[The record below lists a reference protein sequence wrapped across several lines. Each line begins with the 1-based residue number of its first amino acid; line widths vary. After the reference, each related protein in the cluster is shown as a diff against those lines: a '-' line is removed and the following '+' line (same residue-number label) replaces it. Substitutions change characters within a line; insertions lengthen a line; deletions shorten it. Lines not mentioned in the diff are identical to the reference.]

1 MRMTNYIIRR
11 LLLIVPV
18 LIGVSLIIFALLLLF
33 SPEQRAAL
41 FVTDVKQLRHI
52 QSVIERHGLDQPV
65 YIQYFRWISELFRGN
80 LGWSKTAGKP
90 VLEAFFYFLPNTAE
104 LAIFSAP
111 LIILVGIFLGSI
123 SAVHRDKP
131 IDHFSRVFAIVG
143 WSLPTFWLGLM
154 LLMIFYGYFSGLLP
168 PEALGVQ
175 ANMMVN
181 SEEFTRFTR
190 INTIDALLNG
200 EFWIFFDALCHLVLP
215 VVTLTV
221 VQCAMVM
228 RIMRSSMLEALGK
241 GFITTARA
249 KGADQRTVVKKHA
262 RKNAMIPVI
271 TVAGYLSALLMNGV
285 VITETIF
292 NRKGLGWWWA
302 RAAVQLDIP
311 AVLGAVLFN
320 GILFVLTNLIVDLL
334 YAYFDPRVRLG

>member
-1 MRMTNYIIRR
+1 MKMINYVIRR
-11 LLLIVPV
+11 LLLVIPV
-18 LIGVSLIIFALLLLF
+18 LVGVSVIIFLLLLLF
-33 SPEQRAAL
+33 SPEQRAAV

-52 QSVIERHGLDQPV
+52 QSVIEKHGLDQPI
-65 YIQYFRWISELFRGN
+65 YIQYFRWVSQVLQGN
-80 LGWSKTAGKP
+80 LGWSKTAEKP
-90 VLEAFFYFLPNTAE
+90 VLEAFFYFLPTTAE

-111 LIILVGIFLGSI
+111 VIIFVGIFLGSI

-131 IDHFSRVFAIVG
+131 IDHISRVFAIVG
-143 WSLPTFWLGLM
+143 WSLPSFWLGLM

-168 PEALGVQ
+168 PEALGVE
-175 ANMMVN
+175 ASLVVK
-181 SEEFTRFTR
+181 SKEFIRYTG

-200 EFWIFFDALCHLVLP
+200 KFWVFLDALRHLVLP
-215 VVTLTV
+215 VITLTV

-241 GFITTARA
+241 GFIMTARA
-249 KGADQRTVVKKHA
+249 KGADEKTVIKKHA
-262 RKNAMIPVI
+262 RRNAMIPVV

-320 GILFVLTNLIVDLL
+320 GILFVLANLIVDLL

>member
-1 MRMTNYIIRR
+1 
-11 LLLIVPV
+11 
-18 LIGVSLIIFALLLLF
+18 
-33 SPEQRAAL
+33 
-41 FVTDVKQLRHI
+41 
-52 QSVIERHGLDQPV
+52 
-65 YIQYFRWISELFRGN
+65 
-80 LGWSKTAGKP
+80 
-90 VLEAFFYFLPNTAE
+90 
-104 LAIFSAP
+104 
-111 LIILVGIFLGSI
+111 
-123 SAVHRDKP
+123 VHKDRP
-131 IDHFSRVFAIVG
+131 IDHASRVFAIVG

-168 PEALGVQ
+168 PEALGVK
-175 ANMMVN
+175 ASLFVK
-181 SEEFTRFTR
+181 SKDFTRFTG
-190 INTIDALLNG
+190 INTIDALING
-200 EFWIFFDALCHLVLP
+200 KFWIFVDALRHLILP
-215 VVTLTV
+215 VITLTI

-241 GFITTARA
+241 GYILTARA
-249 KGADQRTVVKKHA
+249 KGADEKTVVKKHA
-262 RKNAMIPVI
+262 RRNAMIPVV
-271 TVAGYLSALLMNGV
+271 TVSGYLFAMLMGGV

>member
-1 MRMTNYIIRR
+1 MKMRNYIIRR
-11 LLLIVPV
+11 LLLIIPV
-18 LIGVSLIIFALLLLF
+18 LVGISIIIFLLLLLF
-33 SPEQRAAL
+33 SPEQRAAV
-41 FVTDVKQLRHI
+41 FVTDIKQLRNI
-52 QSVIERHGLDQPV
+52 QGVIKKHGLDEPV
-65 YIQYFRWISELFRGN
+65 YIQYFRWVSEVLRGN
-80 LGWSKTAGKP
+80 LGWSKTAEKP
-90 VLEAFFYFLPNTAE
+90 VLNAFFYFLPVTAE

-111 LIILVGIFLGSI
+111 LIILIGISLGSI
-123 SAVHRDKP
+123 SALHQDEP
-131 IDHFSRVFAIVG
+131 IDHASRVFAIVG
-143 WSLPTFWLGLM
+143 WSLPTFWLGLI

-175 ANMMVN
+175 ANLAVN
-181 SEEFTRFTR
+181 SKEFIRFTR

-200 EFWIFFDALCHLVLP
+200 RLWIFLDALRHLALP
-215 VVTLTV
+215 VVTLTII
-221 VQCAMVM
+221 QCAMVM

-241 GFITTARA
+241 MFIITARA
-249 KGADQRTVVKKHA
+249 KGADEHTVVKKHA
-262 RKNAMIPVI
+262 RRNAMIPVV

-285 VITETIF
+285 VITETVF

-320 GILFVLTNLIVDLL
+320 GILFVLANLIVDLL

>member
-1 MRMTNYIIRR
+1 MKMTNYIIRR
-11 LLLIVPV
+11 LLLIIPV
-18 LIGVSLIIFALLLLF
+18 LVGVSIIIFLLLLLF

-41 FVTDVKQLRHI
+41 FITDVRQLEDI
-52 QSVIERHGLDQPV
+52 QGVITKHGLDKPV
-65 YIQYFRWISELFRGN
+65 YIQYFGWVYEVLQGN
-80 LGWSKTAGKP
+80 LGWSKTAEKP
-90 VLEAFFYFLPNTAE
+90 VLEAFLYFLPTTAE
-104 LAIFSAP
+104 LAIFTAP
-111 LIILVGIFLGSI
+111 FIILVGIGLGSLA
-123 SAVHRDKP
+123 AVHRDRP
-131 IDHFSRVFAIVG
+131 IDHASRVFAIVG

-154 LLMIFYGYFSGLLP
+154 LLMIFYGYLSGLLP

-175 ANMMVN
+175 ASLAVN
-181 SEEFTRFTR
+181 SKEFIRFTR
-190 INTIDALLNG
+190 INTIDALING
-200 EFWIFFDALCHLVLP
+200 KLWIFLDALRHLILP
-215 VVTLTV
+215 VITLTV

-249 KGADQRTVVKKHA
+249 KGADERTVVKKHA
-262 RKNAMIPVI
+262 RRNAMIPVV

-320 GILFVLTNLIVDLL
+320 GILFVLANLIVDLL

>member
-1 MRMTNYIIRR
+1 MKMINYIIRR
-11 LLLIVPV
+11 LLLVIPV
-18 LIGVSLIIFALLLLF
+18 LVGVSVIIFVLLLLF

-41 FVTDVKQLRHI
+41 FITDIKQLQNI
-52 QSVIERHGLDQPV
+52 QTVIKKHGLDQPI
-65 YIQYFRWISELFRGN
+65 YIQYFRWVSQVLQGN
-80 LGWSKTAGKP
+80 LGWSKTAEKP
-90 VLEAFFYFLPNTAE
+90 VLEAFFYFLPITVE

-111 LIILVGIFLGSI
+111 FIILVGIFLGSV

-131 IDHFSRVFAIVG
+131 IDHASRIFAIVG

-168 PEALGVQ
+168 PEALGVE
-175 ANMMVN
+175 ASLATH
-181 SEEFTRFTR
+181 SEEFIRFTR

-200 EFWIFFDALCHLVLP
+200 EFWIFFDALRHIILP
-215 VVTLTV
+215 VVTLTIID
-221 VQCAMVM
+221 CAMVM

-241 GFITTARA
+241 GFVMTARA
-249 KGADQRTVVKKHA
+249 KGADEKTVIKKHA
-262 RKNAMIPVI
+262 RRNAMIPVI

-302 RAAVQLDIP
+302 RAAIQLDIP

-320 GILFVLTNLIVDLL
+320 GVLFVLANLIVDLL